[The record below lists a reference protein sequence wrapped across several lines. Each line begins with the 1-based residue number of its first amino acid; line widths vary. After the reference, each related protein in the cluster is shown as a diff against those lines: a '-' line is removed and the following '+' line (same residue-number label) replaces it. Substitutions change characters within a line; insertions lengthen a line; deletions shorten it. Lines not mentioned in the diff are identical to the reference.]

1 MKNQE
6 NNFIEYN
13 SATINIYIEKNL
25 CMGKMMICKCD
36 IICHCNI
43 QCSIKHSKIQIA
55 ILKLFKNFVTKK
67 TKKEKSRKKR
77 TEKWK
82 TE

>member
-1 MKNQE
+1 
-6 NNFIEYN
+6 
-13 SATINIYIEKNL
+13 
-25 CMGKMMICKCD
+25 MGKMMICKCD

-67 TKKEKSRKKR
+67 KKKDSRKKR
-77 TEKWK
+77 KEKWK